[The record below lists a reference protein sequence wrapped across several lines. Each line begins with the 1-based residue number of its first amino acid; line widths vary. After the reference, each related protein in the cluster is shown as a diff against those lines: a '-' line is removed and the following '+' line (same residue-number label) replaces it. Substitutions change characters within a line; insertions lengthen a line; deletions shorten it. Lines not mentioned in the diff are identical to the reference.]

1 MSSSLLSGLRVVTTA
16 LNLPGP
22 AACARLRD
30 LGAAVTK
37 VEPPAGDPFEAYC
50 GAWYARLHATMAVQR
65 LDLKSDAGRDALH
78 ALLAGADL
86 LVTAQRPSALARL
99 GLDPASLA
107 ARHPRLCHVAITGHP
122 TPHEETPGHD
132 LTYLAVHGLLTPPGL
147 PATLFADMAGA
158 ERAVSTALALVISRD
173 RTGRGGAVHA
183 PLEEG
188 ARMLAQ
194 PLHEG
199 LTRPGALLGGGAPGY
214 NVYPASAGWVA
225 VAALEPH
232 FAQRL
237 ARDLGLE
244 TLTHEALRARF
255 ASDTAT
261 GWESWAKERDLPL
274 VALRNPSSESPS

>member
-1 MSSSLLSGLRVVTTA
+1 MNLLSGLRVVSTA

-30 LGAAVTK
+30 LGASVTK
-37 VEPPAGDPFEAYC
+37 VEPPSGDAFEAYC
-50 GAWYARLHATMAVQR
+50 GAWYRRLHAGMTVER
-65 LDLKSDAGRDALH
+65 LDLKSGPGREAFH
-78 ALLAGADL
+78 QLLAGADL

-107 ARHPRLCHVAITGHP
+107 ARHGRLCHVAITGHP
-122 TPHEETPGHD
+122 APDEELPGHD
-132 LTYLAVHGLLTPPGL
+132 LTYLAIHGLLTPPAM
-147 PATLFADMAGA
+147 PASLFADMAGA

-173 RTGRGGAVHA
+173 RTGHGVAAHA
-183 PLEEG
+183 PLEDG

-194 PLHEG
+194 PLLEG
-199 LTRPGALLGGGAPGY
+199 LTRHGALLGGGAPGY
-214 NVYPASAGWVA
+214 NIYSTSAGWIA

-232 FAQRL
+232 FAERL

-255 ASDTAT
+255 ATDTAV
-261 GWESWAKERDLPL
+261 GWESWARERDLPL
-274 VALRNPSSESPS
+274 VALRNPSNESPC